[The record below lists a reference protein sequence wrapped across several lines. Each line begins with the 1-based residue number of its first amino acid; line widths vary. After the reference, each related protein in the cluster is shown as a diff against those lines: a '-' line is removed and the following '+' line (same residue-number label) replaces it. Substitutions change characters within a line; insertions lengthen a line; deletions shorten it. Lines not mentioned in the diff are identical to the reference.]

1 MFRLCNLL
9 RLVIACGFLAFVAG
23 QADALPGVKAPT
35 GGHNGKNKN
44 AKPTDPLES
53 AIKDL
58 TQAEKDLDAKDGS
71 AGRLTKS
78 AEQIVSG
85 QEQQA
90 KQARD
95 QALERGT
102 ATKEQKEHLK
112 ARITALEAVLKDI
125 RSAHKA
131 IGAHKTEDA
140 KSSLQ
145 SAVTG
150 LEGLTGGGGG
160 KKKK

>member
-1 MFRLCNLL
+1 MFRFGNVL
-9 RLVIACGFLAFVAG
+9 RLVVGCGLLAMLAT
-23 QADALPGVKAPT
+23 QADAFPGARG

-44 AKPTDPLES
+44 TQPTDPLD
-53 AIKDL
+53 AAVKDL

-78 AEQIVSG
+78 AEQIVST

-102 ATKEQKEHLK
+102 ATKEQKEHFK
-112 ARITALEAVLKDI
+112 TRISALGAVLKDI
-125 RSAHKA
+125 RGAEKA
-131 IGAHKTEDA
+131 IAGRKTEDA

-145 SAVTG
+145 SAIAG
-150 LEGLTGGGGG
+150 LEGLTGKGGE
-160 KKKK
+160 KKK